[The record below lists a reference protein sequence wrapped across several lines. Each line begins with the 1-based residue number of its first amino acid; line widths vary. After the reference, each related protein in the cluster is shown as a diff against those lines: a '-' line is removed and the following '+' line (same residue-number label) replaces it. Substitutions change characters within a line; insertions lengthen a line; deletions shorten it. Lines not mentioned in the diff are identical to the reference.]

1 MTQLVTPL
9 SLKQDMEQ
17 KPSTAKQLAPNTFT
31 PESHG
36 QEKTEPG
43 SPCTQHKQAYT
54 HTHTHKRTHTHT
66 QAHTHRHK
74 RTHTHTQTHTSTHR
88 QKRTHTHTHTHTST
102 HTTKPYSSTYTYG
115 HHAHTG
121 TFTFMSTPAHMYTL
135 QIKQTNTE
143 KHSDRLLQISTQ
155 DHKAH
160 SQHMGPVCTAYF

>member
-1 MTQLVTPL
+1 MENKVPKL
-9 SLKQDMEQ
+9 SVSVFCILHQNIILAITR
-17 KPSTAKQLAPNTFT
+17 PSSILFKIFVCEVPDPPPKCPPHSQNAADGLA
-31 PESHG
+31 
-36 QEKTEPG
+36 
-43 SPCTQHKQAYT
+43 
-54 HTHTHKRTHTHT
+54 
-66 QAHTHRHK
+66 
-74 RTHTHTQTHTSTHR
+74 
-88 QKRTHTHTHTHTST
+88 HTHTHTH
-102 HTTKPYSSTYTYG
+102 KPYSSTYTYG